1 MKTIDF
7 ISLGCSKNLVDSEM
21 LMGLMEAHGYQCTHD
36 SDDPQGEIVVINT
49 CGFIADAKEES
60 INTIL
65 EFAQAK
71 TEGRIEKLYVMG
83 CLSERYLADLEQEIP
98 EVDGWYGKFNYKQLV
113 EDISRKEE
121 GGTRKENTSVDNFL
135 QGNLVPRSSFLAPRK
150 LTTPPHYTYIKISEG
165 CDRHCAYCAI
175 PLITGKHQSRPM
187 QEILDEVRYLVTQG
201 VKEFNVIAQELTYYG
216 IDIDGQQ
223 HIAELIEQMADI
235 PGVEWIRLH
244 YAYPTHF
251 PWDLLRVMREKSN
264 VCKYL
269 DIALQHISDHMLSR
283 MKRNVSKQETYELV
297 EKLRQEVPGIHLR
310 TTLMVGFPGETDED
324 FAELIAFTKW
334 ARFERMG
341 AFAYS
346 EEEGTYS
353 EQHYEDDVP
362 EDVKQNR
369 LDKLMRIQQN
379 ISAEIEAKKV
389 GTTLRVI
396 IDRKEGDWFIG
407 RTEYCSPEVDPEVL
421 IPASENL
428 TVGDFYMAR
437 ITDSEEFDL
446 YATTKI

>member
-1 MKTIDF
+1 MTKTIDF

-36 SDDPQGEIVVINT
+36 SDNPQGDIVVINT

-65 EFAQAK
+65 EFVQAK
-71 TEGRIEKLYVMG
+71 TEGRIEKLFVMG
-83 CLSERYLADLEQEIP
+83 CLSERYLADLEAEIP
-98 EVDGWYGKFNYKQLV
+98 EVDGWYGKFNYKQLLV
-113 EDISRKEE
+113 DLEKLEE
-121 GGTRKENTSVDNFL
+121 QDKLE
-135 QGNLVPRSSFLAPRK
+135 APRH
-150 LTTPPHYTYIKISEG
+150 LTTPSHYAYLKISEG

-187 QEILDEVRYLVTQG
+187 QEILDEVRYLVSQG

-223 HIAELIEQMADI
+223 HIAELIEKMADI

-251 PWDLLRVMREKSN
+251 PWDLLRVMREKQN

-269 DIALQHISDHMLSR
+269 DIALQHISDNMLTR

-297 EKLRQEVPGIHLR
+297 EKLRKEVPGICLR

-353 EQHYEDDVP
+353 EQHYTDDVP

-379 ISAEIEAKKV
+379 ISAEIEAEKV
-389 GTTLRVI
+389 GKVLRVI
-396 IDRKEGDWFIG
+396 IDRQEGDWFIG

-421 IPASENL
+421 IPAAEQL
-428 TVGDFYMAR
+428 TIGNFYMAR